1 MKILLF
7 EKLCLILHEEKN
19 KNELEKKNI
28 YFGMQKEI
36 FFLLF
41 LKNMIFSLGKKQEK
55 KIDGVFFSSIFPPL
69 SIYYFC
75 FYYFSFFWFFSP
87 VSNAKHIV
95 RINATVFGLEENKI
109 ALFDKIEFYFYCIF
123 VFVSVFYMQ
132 GRKEQLR

>member
-1 MKILLF
+1 MKKKIRMNWRKKKFISECRKKFFFFIIL
-7 EKLCLILHEEKN
+7 E
-19 KNELEKKNI
+19 
-28 YFGMQKEI
+28 
-36 FFLLF
+36 
-41 LKNMIFSLGKKQEK
+41 SLGKKKEK

-75 FYYFSFFWFFSP
+75 FYYFSFFFVLFFWFFSP